1 MEESGE
7 DVDQHDD
14 GEAEHEE
21 PILPVVGVH
30 LDQDQGGREEQDD
43 QGEGPDQP
51 GSGSEPVAKE
61 SVEDEEGDVGHH
73 GCYGKV
79 GGELKLQGVLD
90 PAEQAA
96 LVGERGGRCVVGDRP
111 ELVHPVTVHV
121 DEEVPG
127 EESAYGQVVH
137 QAKHKVVWVL
147 WSCSGHLEN
156 PLTTCIYLDC
166 FFLASN
172 HCGVSH
178 SILFGQ
184 GIDRNWRE
192 YSATFSK
199 LVSENL

>member
-1 MEESGE
+1 MEEGGE

-21 PILPVVGVH
+21 AILPVVGVH

-51 GSGSEPVAKE
+51 RSSSEPVAKE

-90 PAEQAA
+90 PAKQAA
-96 LVGERGGRCVVGDRP
+96 LVGERQGGCVVGDRP

-127 EESAYGQVVH
+127 EESAYDVVSDSV
-137 QAKHKVVWVL
+137 HKA
-147 WSCSGHLEN
+147 G
-156 PLTTCIYLDC
+156 PLC
-166 FFLASN
+166 
-172 HCGVSH
+172 
-178 SILFGQ
+178 
-184 GIDRNWRE
+184 
-192 YSATFSK
+192 
-199 LVSENL
+199 